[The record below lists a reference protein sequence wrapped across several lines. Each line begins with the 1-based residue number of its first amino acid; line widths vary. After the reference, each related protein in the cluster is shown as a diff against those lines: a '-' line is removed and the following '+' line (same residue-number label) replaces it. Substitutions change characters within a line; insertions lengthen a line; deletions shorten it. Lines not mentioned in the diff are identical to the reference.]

1 MPRLVF
7 SQEQFTE
14 YAVIKGAYEWFFVE
28 PNSRVNPP
36 LSENYEDIFIA
47 SIVERQIELFP
58 QTQAVT
64 DDYFLFKYLADKWQT
79 ERGAT
84 SSLTAM
90 VLCPAYQSIIGMG
103 PKAIPFIISRLAAEG
118 NNPDHWSWALQAL
131 TGVNPVSEDDSG
143 NLVRMARSWLDWA
156 ASEGYAW

>member
-1 MPRLVF
+1 
-7 SQEQFTE
+7 
-14 YAVIKGAYEWFFVE
+14 
-28 PNSRVNPP
+28 
-36 LSENYEDIFIA
+36 
-47 SIVERQIELFP
+47 
-58 QTQAVT
+58 
-64 DDYFLFKYLADKWQT
+64 
-79 ERGAT
+79 
-84 SSLTAM
+84 
-90 VLCPAYQSIIGMG
+90 